1 MKDWFLSS
9 GDWPA
14 DPQLYVREIGKG
26 TEPIIILH
34 GGWGG
39 EHSGLVDAFD
49 FLTDDYRLIFY
60 DQRGSLRSPFP
71 DSLIT
76 FENHIKDVERLRKE
90 LKIDKVNIIA
100 HSMGSVLASAY
111 AEKFPDHIKN
121 LIVLAPAQLKNPLP
135 KDDEAIFRDGQERLS
150 KFLERNEVSQELEK
164 YNLTN
169 GLELNSKQQTALFRI
184 GFAKRM
190 LYDVS
195 KWPELTGGRA
205 IYQGHVFGLTAV
217 TYPEEGWDYIECLN
231 RADHP
236 TTIIVGDHDFLD
248 MGNGLM
254 KEWIKPEMK
263 IDLRILEKAG
273 HILWIDQPQIFEQ
286 EILLGLKK

>member
-1 MKDWFLSS
+1 MLWCAPTSLGFIDNQPGFR
-9 GDWPA
+9 PA
-14 DPQLYVREIGKG
+14 C
-26 TEPIIILH
+26 
-34 GGWGG
+34 
-39 EHSGLVDAFD
+39 A
-49 FLTDDYRLIFY
+49 
-60 DQRGSLRSPFP
+60 
-71 DSLIT
+71 
-76 FENHIKDVERLRKE
+76 
-90 LKIDKVNIIA
+90 A
-100 HSMGSVLASAY
+100 MGSKKDLSYAASVNA
-111 AEKFPDHIKN
+111 
-121 LIVLAPAQLKNPLP
+121 
-135 KDDEAIFRDGQERLS
+135 GW
-150 KFLERNEVSQELEK
+150 
-164 YNLTN
+164 
-169 GLELNSKQQTALFRI
+169 TA
-184 GFAKRM
+184 
-190 LYDVS
+190 
-195 KWPELTGGRA
+195 LTGGRA